1 DIRPG
6 GEHRGDAA
14 AEENEQ
20 VPGRRERLPQIVR
33 DAHQSPAR
41 VEGWSFS
48 IMSRSSKTTLRNS
61 GSFCIC
67 AAGRSGGGTAT
78 SFRIVPGA
86 EEITYAPSP
95 RYTATSIEGVRRNT
109 APWTPR

>member
-1 DIRPG
+1 MFTVADQRQQDVWPG

-14 AEENEQ
+14 AEENQQ

-41 VEGWSFS
+41 VEGCSFS

-61 GSFCIC
+61 GSFCITC
-67 AAGRSGGGTAT
+67 AGRSGGGTWT
-78 SFRIVPGA
+78 SWRMVPGA
-86 EEITYAPSP
+86 DEMTYVRSP
-95 RYTATSIEGVRRNT
+95 R
-109 APWTPR
+109 